1 MFYSNRLPMATTVLK
16 FGGTS
21 VQDADAIK
29 RLIKIVESK
38 AGQRLVVVSALA
50 GVTNS
55 LVEIVKL
62 WEKKKSKAANEI
74 IQKLKSRHLDVASNL
89 EQKETSQI
97 EKLFYD
103 LSKKIKTRYKIKSTD
118 AVYATGELASSLLIS
133 SAFKN
138 AKWIDARDYIVTN
151 SEFNNAQVDFKSS
164 YKKSAKLVGLL
175 QSHIL
180 ITQGFIGA
188 NSKKLTTTLGRGG
201 SDYSAAVFGA
211 AIGAARVEIWTD
223 VDGILSTDPRIVP
236 EATAIPVLHFK
247 EASEMAYFGAKVLH
261 PATIFPAIEKKIPV
275 IILNSKNP
283 TNPGTTI
290 AFDDTQKTNAIC
302 GIAFKK
308 NITLVNIYSTRML
321 RAHGFLKSLFD
332 VFAKHKLSVDLIST
346 SEVNVSLTLDPN
358 SDQKAID
365 SVKSELAKFSDVEVN
380 NNRALISVIGGGIRT
395 TSGLAAKIFNE
406 LIDTNIQMISMGASE
421 LNISFVVNSDQ
432 CDDVVRRL
440 HRKLIN

>member
-1 MFYSNRLPMATTVLK
+1 MATTVLK

-29 RLIKIVESK
+29 RLVKIVESK
-38 AGQRLVVVSALA
+38 AGERLVVVSALA

-55 LVEIVKL
+55 LVEVVKL
-62 WEKKKSKAANEI
+62 WEKKKLKAANEI
-74 IQKLKSRHLDVASNL
+74 ILQLNSRHLKVASDLAQTN
-89 EQKETSQI
+89 TSQI
-97 EKLFYD
+97 DKLFSD
-103 LSKKIKTRYKIKSTD
+103 LGKKIKTKYKLSATD
-118 AVYATGELASSLLIS
+118 GIYATGELASSILVTGAFS
-133 SAFKN
+133 S
-138 AKWIDARDYIVTN
+138 AKWIDARDYVTTN
-151 SEFNNAQVDFKSS
+151 SEFNNAQVDFSATS
-164 YKKSAKLVGLL
+164 KKSLKLRSQLR
-175 QSHIL
+175 SHVL
-180 ITQGFIGA
+180 VTQGFIGA
-188 NSKKLTTTLGRGG
+188 NANKITTTLGRGG
-201 SDYSAAVFGA
+201 SDYSAAVFGV
-211 AIGAARVEIWTD
+211 AIGSDRVEIWTD
-223 VDGILSTDPRIVP
+223 VDGILSTDPRIVA
-236 EATAIPVLHFK
+236 EAAAIPTLHFR

-290 AFDDTQKTNAIC
+290 TFDDLQKTNGIC

-321 RAHGFLKSLFD
+321 RAHGFLKNLFD

-358 SDQKAID
+358 SDPKAIA
-365 SVKSELAKFSDVEVN
+365 SVKTELSKFSDVEVN

-406 LIDTNIQMISMGASE
+406 LIATNIQMISMGASE
-421 LNISFVVNSDQ
+421 LNISFVVNTDQ